1 MVKNNCL
8 IKVISVILALF
19 MLVGSPITFSLAAE
33 NINQHVVEEETF
45 AITDRIVDIARAEI
59 GFFESDINKFT
70 TWYYGIDTDASWCSI
85 FVSWCADQVGAL
97 GSAVPKKASC
107 LSMKKWFAMRGEYYP
122 ADSDYVPQKGDIAF
136 WNTAVDGT
144 DDIHHVEIV
153 TENGFIKSGNTV
165 KIKCIGGC
173 TSDINYNGSTYVTE
187 KVRALSSSKAELVGY
202 AHPSYEKSEGIAGTV
217 YTFIYKNTPTL
228 FKYISAKI
236 WEIIYKMEY
245 VWEDF
250 LDSLSTQPL

>member
-8 IKVISVILALF
+8 IKAVSIVLALV
-19 MLVGSPITFSLAAE
+19 MLLGGSALFSFAAE
-33 NINQHVVEEETF
+33 EASVAEAEEQIE
-45 AITDRIVDIARAEI
+45 ITDLIVDIAKSKI
-59 GFFESDINKFT
+59 GFYESDINEFT
-70 TWYYGIDTDASWCSI
+70 TWYYGIETEASWCSI

-107 LSMKKWFAMRGEYYP
+107 LSMKKWFDRRGEYYP
-122 ADSDYVPQKGDIAF
+122 ADSDYIPQKGDIVF

-153 TENGFIKSGNTV
+153 TQSGFITSGKTV

-173 TSDINYNGSTYVTE
+173 TSDLNYNGSEYVTE
-187 KVRALSSSKAELVGY
+187 KIRPVSGSRAELVGY
-202 AHPSYEKSEGIAGTV
+202 AHPSYEKSEGIVGDIHN
-217 YTFIYKNTPTL
+217 FIDDTTPSL

-236 WEIIYKMEY
+236 WEIIYRMEY
-245 VWEDF
+245 IWEDF
-250 LDSLSTQPL
+250 LDLFSTQAQ